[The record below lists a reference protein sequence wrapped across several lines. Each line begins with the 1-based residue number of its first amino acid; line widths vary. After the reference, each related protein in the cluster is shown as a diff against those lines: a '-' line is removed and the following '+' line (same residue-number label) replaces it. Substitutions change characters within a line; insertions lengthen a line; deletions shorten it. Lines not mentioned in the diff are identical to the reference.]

1 MGVIHIVVDFLA
13 ASAALVTILRFALDE
28 WRRRRCKRDGS
39 VERKSR
45 E

>member
-1 MGVIHIVVDFLA
+1 MEMIHIVVEILA
-13 ASAALVTILRFALDE
+13 ALAALATTLRFALDE
-28 WRRRRCKRDGS
+28 WRKRRCKRDGS